1 MPASRCRCSF
11 TSGSPPG
18 SLGPLIGAGQTLAPG
33 VYNATTSLDVGR
45 ALALNAHG
53 DPDAARIF
61 QVGFT
66 LVTRSASSVRLA
78 GCAQACPGVLTRERL
93 VAGGWAPTCGLA
105 RVLNKAR
112 EADCRSRVTRQQSDQ
127 AACGGPGVLCAQ
139 GLTQFS
145 HHACS
150 VLVACAAARTS
161 WPQDGRIAAAAIA
174 RPMQTMTPPDRA
186 APMVP
191 ARRSGPRPGG
201 PRSRL
206 RPDRVLAPA
215 GQGAGRSPVL
225 ARWSAT
231 TRRFL
236 FTAWDERRSA
246 RRPGSRLSCTAP
258 SRCRLAAAVEAG
270 TGR

>member
-93 VAGGWAPTCGLA
+93 VAGGWAPACGLA

-174 RPMQTMTPPDRA
+174 GPIQTMTPPDRGGAYGPGAEIRAEARRA
-186 APMVP
+186 AVSLAAGPRAR
-191 ARRSGPRPGG
+191 ARRSGC
-201 PRSRL
+201 
-206 RPDRVLAPA
+206 
-215 GQGAGRSPVL
+215 GQIPGAGEVVGDNPAISVH
-225 ARWSAT
+225 
-231 TRRFL
+231 
-236 FTAWDERRSA
+236 
-246 RRPGSRLSCTAP
+246 GM
-258 SRCRLAAAVEAG
+258 G
-270 TGR
+270 